1 MSKVNAVNRP
11 RDWLPKG
18 SKHWNSKLTEEDVDL
33 ILALNA
39 ERLRL
44 KAELSRVTT
53 VAMAE
58 KFGVSNSVISRIC
71 AGHDWRHV

>member
-1 MSKVNAVNRP
+1 MRE

-18 SKHWNSKLTEEDVDL
+18 SKHWNSKLTEEDVEL
-33 ILALNA
+33 ILELNK

-44 KAELSRVTT
+44 KKELSRVTT
-53 VAMAE
+53 IAMAE
-58 KFGVSNSVISRIC
+58 KFGVSNGVISRIC